1 MSKLTP
7 STPLAGKKKPSVPG
21 KKTRE
26 KAERFSRLASYDVV
40 EDLEKAANLILS
52 AMRKGYKPKK
62 LAPFLGRHFKT
73 NFKKLNPLV
82 DVDNY
87 GMEQILAKLAT
98 QDELTRVK
106 TFYKA
111 TVDAFIKSQSGFG
124 VPKIKRKKKY
134 LAEEVDEIVLLQSI
148 LSEELYLES

>member
-1 MSKLTP
+1 MQDDSIKPKTSPTP
-7 STPLAGKKKPSVPG
+7 RKPG
-21 KKTRE
+21 KKTKE
-26 KAERFSRLASYDVV
+26 KAQRFSRLANYDVV
-40 EDLEKAANLILS
+40 EDLEKAANLVLS

-62 LAPFLGRHFKT
+62 LAPFLGKHFKT

-98 QDELTRVK
+98 QDELSRVK

-111 TVDAFIKSQSGFG
+111 TMDAFIKSQSGFG
-124 VPKIKRKKKY
+124 VPEVKRKKRTVFK
-134 LAEEVDEIVLLQSI
+134 EVADEVVLLETI
-148 LSEELYLES
+148 LFEDV